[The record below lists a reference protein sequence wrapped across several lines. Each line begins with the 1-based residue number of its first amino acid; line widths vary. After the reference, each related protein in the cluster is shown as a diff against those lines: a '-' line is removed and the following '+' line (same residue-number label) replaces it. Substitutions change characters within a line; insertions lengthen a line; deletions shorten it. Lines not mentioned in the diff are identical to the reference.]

1 MEDKTFKRFL
11 VEVRRALLTA
21 ATAIEAYLKEGK

>member
-1 MEDKTFKRFL
+1 MQDEAFRKFL

-21 ATAIEAYLKEGK
+21 ATAIEAYLKEAK